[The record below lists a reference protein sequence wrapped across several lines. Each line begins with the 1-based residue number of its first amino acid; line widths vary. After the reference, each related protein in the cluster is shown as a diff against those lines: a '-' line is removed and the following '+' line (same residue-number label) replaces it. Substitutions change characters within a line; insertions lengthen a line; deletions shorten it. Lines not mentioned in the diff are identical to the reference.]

1 MEKFEI
7 RQEKVIGYMTE
18 LSKRLLTIASFVQQG
33 SRIADIGTDHGYLPI
48 YLMEQ
53 GIAVSGLAMD
63 IRKGPLDR
71 AKEHIREAGLE
82 EKIETRLSNGLEKLN
97 PGEADTVI
105 IAGMGGPLILDILR
119 AGTLVF
125 SEINE
130 FVLSPQADWRGFRLG
145 MRELGLIIRREEMV
159 FEDGKYYLIVR
170 AVHGNAADE
179 AADELSVRFGQLLL
193 KEKNPVLKSYLI
205 WQEEILTGIL
215 HKLTEGSRLEV
226 SRRKAE
232 VESDLSY
239 VRSAIETFM

>member
-1 MEKFEI
+1 
-7 RQEKVIGYMTE
+7 MTE

-119 AGTLVF
+119 AGTHVF

-130 FVLSPQADWRGFRLG
+130 FVLSPQSDWRGFRLG
-145 MRELGLIIRREEMV
+145 MKELGLIICREEMV

-179 AADELSVRFGQLLL
+179 AADELSVRFGPLLL
-193 KEKNPVLKSYLI
+193 EEKNPVLKSYLI

-215 HKLTEGSRLEV
+215 HKLTEGSRPEV

-232 VESDLSY
+232 VENDLSY
-239 VRSAIETFM
+239 VRAALEAFI